1 MARSSMKTSGYGVTA
16 LEKMLNKQRALKKGK
31 TVVYTVPNPNR
42 EETNKPFI
50 RVSVSPQNRNKKAKE
65 VS

>member
-1 MARSSMKTSGYGVTA
+1 MARSSMKTSGFGVTP
-16 LEKMLNKQRALKKGK
+16 LDKMLNKQRAFQKGK

-50 RVSVSPQNRNKKAKE
+50 RVRVSPQSGNKKPKE